1 MVGLKRVLVTVVFV
15 PLFYILVKY
24 FSPLP
29 FFILL
34 AAGIMIGQYEFYRFF
49 YRERIN
55 VSIALG
61 IICGFLLAI
70 SFYASNSHT
79 SPTISVSIIL
89 ILVLVAH
96 LFTVKNIESAL
107 TDVSITFFG
116 IFYIGWLMG
125 HIILLRGMENG
136 QSLIFFLFLVTWA
149 GDAGAYYTGSY
160 FGKHRLSYVISPK
173 KTYEGAA
180 GCFAFSILM
189 AFIAKYWFFSHL
201 TVNDTIILGISFGI
215 ISQLGDFSESLLKR
229 SAGVKDSSFLIP
241 AHGGILDRID
251 SLLFT
256 APLLYYYIKIV
267 KG

>member
-1 MVGLKRVLVTVVFV
+1 MVGLKRVIVTVVFA

-24 FSPLP
+24 FSSLP

-34 AAGIMIGQYEFYRFF
+34 AAGIMIGQYEFYRLF
-49 YRERIN
+49 YKERIN

-61 IICGFLLAI
+61 ITCGFLLAI
-70 SFYASNSHT
+70 SFYASNSHA

-107 TDVSITFFG
+107 IDVSITFFG

-149 GDAGAYYTGSY
+149 GDAGAYYAGTY
-160 FGKHRLSYVISPK
+160 IGKHRLSYVISPK
-173 KTYEGAA
+173 KTYEGAF

-189 AFIAKYWFFSHL
+189 AFIARHWFFSYL
-201 TVNDTIILGISFGI
+201 TGTDAIILGASFGI

-229 SAGVKDSSFLIP
+229 SAGVKDSSLLIP
-241 AHGGILDRID
+241 AHGGMLDRVD

-256 APLLYYYIKIV
+256 APLLYYYMSFV